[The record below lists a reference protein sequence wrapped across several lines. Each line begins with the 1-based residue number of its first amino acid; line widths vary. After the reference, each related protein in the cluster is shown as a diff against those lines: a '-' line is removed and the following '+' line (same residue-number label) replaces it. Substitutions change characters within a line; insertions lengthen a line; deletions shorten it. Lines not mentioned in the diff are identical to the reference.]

1 MLTQENIRSEY
12 KIDDDKNWN
21 TLLISNP
28 YLTIEKPS
36 FGSHK
41 VSIRTRSSFNN
52 KWEYAYFDFNV
63 DYPWF
68 LHPWMYLAY
77 ILGMFGLVLL
87 YIRFKTLIYQRRQRI
102 LESEVAV
109 KTASLNDLNEYL
121 QKRNQAKD
129 HVIAIMNHDILTPLK
144 YLHITA
150 KTTAEQIEE
159 ADLKNSIHQIAKTS
173 KELEYLTANMLNWV
187 KFENFNSLP
196 NQQNIDL
203 YQFIQSLI
211 EFVAPFKLNDTIKIQ
226 NQIPKD
232 TIIANWPDALRVV
245 LYNIIVNAIKSTN
258 QGEMNVLFKQSSL
271 DYEIIIQDTGEGM
284 SASMVNFLITGK
296 SRDEVESLPKYKKGN
311 GIGYQIIRHLVKIMN
326 AELTIT
332 SKEYQGTKVSLKF
345 KNTN

>member
-1 MLTQENIRSEY
+1 
-12 KIDDDKNWN
+12 
-21 TLLISNP
+21 
-28 YLTIEKPS
+28 
-36 FGSHK
+36 
-41 VSIRTRSSFNN
+41 
-52 KWEYAYFDFNV
+52 
-63 DYPWF
+63 
-68 LHPWMYLAY
+68 MYLAY
-77 ILGMFGLVLL
+77 ILGIFALVLL
-87 YIRFKTLIYQRRQRI
+87 YIRFKTLIYQKRQRI

-109 KTASLNDLNEYL
+109 KTASLNDLNDYL

-150 KTTAEQIEE
+150 KNSAEQIEE
-159 ADLKNSIHQIAKTS
+159 AGLKKSIHQIAKTS

-187 KFENFNSLP
+187 KFENFNALP

-203 YQFIQSLI
+203 YEFIQSLI
-211 EFVAPFKLNDTIKIQ
+211 EFVAPFKLNDSIKIN

-232 TIIANWPDALRVV
+232 TKIANWPDALRVV
-245 LYNIIVNAIKSTN
+245 LYNVIVNAMKSTN
-258 QGEMNVLFKQSSL
+258 QGEINVLFNRSSI

-326 AELTIT
+326 ADLSII
-332 SKEYQGTKVSLKF
+332 SKENQGTEVSLKF
-345 KNTN
+345 KKSN